1 MCSRSER
8 APHAV
13 VFRCQPWNR
22 YSFLALLACLE
33 AQPQN
38 HLTPILWLNTRTKA
52 EAVSTLHRWLETHDR
67 LMVVY
72 SFMSPQWPET
82 AQEVRALQPL
92 RKGGRLMLAAGGPHP
107 SASPRSVL
115 RAGFDVVCRGDGEP
129 IFPQLV
135 GQWARKASLH
145 FIPGLYLD
153 TPTGVV
159 FTGQPLKAFL
169 EDVPALPV
177 AHGKFGPIEITR
189 GCPYGCRYCQ
199 TPRLKGRSIRHRSPK
214 AIFRAVE
221 AMVEAGRMDLR
232 FISPNALAYGS
243 PDGRRPNAAALQE
256 LLSGLRHR
264 VSHAGRIFFGTFPS
278 EVRPEWV
285 QPHLMELLVRYA
297 DNRQIVMGAQSGD
310 PHMLQRM
317 NRGHSVE
324 DVRRACAVAKS
335 FGIRPVVD
343 FILGLPDETYE
354 QMSRSVDFM
363 EELAETGARIHAH
376 TFMPLPG
383 SPWGVRKPEPIPDT
397 IQARMERLI
406 SQGKLFG
413 QWKAQARLALQ
424 ALREAKRFF
433 PGHSF

>member
-1 MCSRSER
+1 MDSSTER
-8 APHAV
+8 TPHAI
-13 VFRCQPWNR
+13 VFRSQRWNR
-22 YSFLALLACLE
+22 YSFLALLASLE
-33 AQPQN
+33 ARQGA
-38 HLTPILWLNTRTKA
+38 HHTPILWLNTRTKA
-52 EAVSTLHRWLETHDR
+52 ETVNALHRWLQTYDR
-67 LMVVY
+67 LLVVY
-72 SFMSPQWPET
+72 SFMTPQWPET

-115 RAGFDVVCRGDGEP
+115 QAGFDVVCRGDGEP
-129 IFPQLV
+129 IFPELLR
-135 GQWARKASLH
+135 QWTQKAPLNPL
-145 FIPGLYLD
+145 PGLYLD

-159 FTGQPLKAFL
+159 FTGQPLKASL

-177 AHGKFGPIEITR
+177 AHGKFGPIEISR

-199 TPRLKGRSIRHRSPK
+199 TPRLKGRTIRHRSLA
-214 AIFRAVE
+214 AIFHAVE

-232 FISPNALAYGS
+232 FITPNALAYGS
-243 PDGRRPNAAALQE
+243 PDGRHPNVKALKE

-285 QPHLMELLVRYA
+285 QPYLIELVARYA

-317 NRGHSVE
+317 DRGHSVE
-324 DVRRACAVAKS
+324 DVRKACAVACS
-335 FGIRPVVD
+335 FGIQPVVD
-343 FILGLPDETYE
+343 FILGLPEETYE
-354 QMSRSVDFM
+354 QMSRSVEFM
-363 EELAETGARIHAH
+363 EELGEKGARIHAH

-383 SPWGVRKPEPIPDT
+383 SPWAARKPESIPDA
-397 IQARMERLI
+397 IRIRLERLI

-413 QWKAQARLALQ
+413 QWKAQAQRALH
-424 ALREAKRFF
+424 LHR
-433 PGHSF
+433 